1 MTKGEKEK
9 QVPVARLSH
18 TELLTQGCNPHRK
31 DTVSRI
37 QKSETASV
45 LLPFS
50 SSLVRFAKK
59 QTFNLFGEDIMFLF
73 SH

>member
-18 TELLTQGCNPHRK
+18 TELLTQDCNLHTK
-31 DTVSRI
+31 DMMSRI

-45 LLPFS
+45 L
-50 SSLVRFAKK
+50 KK
-59 QTFNLFGEDIMFLF
+59 KKNL
-73 SH
+73 